1 MRSLSVKRFKT
12 ACRSMAL
19 LLGLLLLGSCHSD
32 LTRYAGDKAS
42 ELEKVLLYYK
52 YFCWDSEKY
61 EAAKFLIENMKYHY
75 SQGRIVGGNSI
86 LEE

>member
-32 LTRYAGDKAS
+32 LTRYAGDNARKS
-42 ELEKVLLYYK
+42 I
-52 YFCWDSEKY
+52 
-61 EAAKFLIENMKYHY
+61 AAKLFQLESAIDLDTELMK
-75 SQGRIVGGNSI
+75 
-86 LEE
+86 L